1 MSDDDFEER
10 YPRNGKPGL
19 SPARLATISVLQF
32 LLELSDR
39 QAAESVRNRI
49 GFEYALGMELE
60 DPGFHHSVLADFRER
75 LAEENRADKLLD
87 LALEKTRAVGLLR
100 ERGRQHTDSTHV
112 LTTVRDLTRLKPVT
126 EAMRAALEEL
136 ARRTPHEL
144 VGLVTED
151 WGRRYGYPAVL
162 VRLDEIPVAEL
173 EELLVE
179 AWLAQAPKR
188 LAAAYLGDADR

>member
-1 MSDDDFEER
+1 VSDDDFEER

-112 LTTVRDLTRLKPVT
+112 LTTVRDLTRLLRFSLVPWGWVDG
-126 EAMRAALEEL
+126 ESGVGEEGPGKLIIL
-136 ARRTPHEL
+136 ADAVDASFGGVGNVCEVVADEVGEL
-144 VGLVTED
+144 T
-151 WGRRYGYPAVL
+151 
-162 VRLDEIPVAEL
+162 RLDRRPQQLHRI
-173 EELLVE
+173 
-179 AWLAQAPKR
+179 Q
-188 LAAAYLGDADR
+188 LGCVGR

>member
-112 LTTVRDLTRLKPVT
+112 LTTVRDLTRLLRFSLVPWGWVDG
-126 EAMRAALEEL
+126 ESGVGEEGPGKLIIL
-136 ARRTPHEL
+136 ADAVDASFGGVGNVCEVVADEVGEL
-144 VGLVTED
+144 T
-151 WGRRYGYPAVL
+151 
-162 VRLDEIPVAEL
+162 RLDRRPQQLHRI
-173 EELLVE
+173 
-179 AWLAQAPKR
+179 Q
-188 LAAAYLGDADR
+188 LGCVGR